1 MYSKIIDCVIIDR
14 DKYSRD
20 RIESLLNM
28 FNQIDVKLNTGTIIN
43 CVEEIKQIKPDLVFL
58 DIEMPEK
65 TGFDII
71 DELRTY
77 GEAPEFIFVTNFSQY
92 AQKAI
97 KAEVFDYILKPIDI
111 DELKE
116 SIARFTEKKSPP
128 VENSIHITEY
138 NFTPREEQIFGLV
151 KTGKTSKQIAEVLSI
166 SRHTVDTHRRK
177 INEKTVINQIQI

>member
-1 MYSKIIDCVIIDR
+1 MNPKQINCVIIDR
-14 DKYSRD
+14 DKSSRD
-20 RIESLLNM
+20 RIEYLLNM
-28 FNQIDVKLNTGTIIN
+28 FNEIDIKLKTGIVST
-43 CVEEIKQIKPDLVFL
+43 CVEEINQIKPDLVFL
-58 DIEMPEK
+58 EIEMPEK

-77 GEAPEFIFVTNFSQY
+77 GEAPEFIFVTKFAQY

-128 VENSIHITEY
+128 VENSIQITEY

-151 KTGKTSKQIAEVLSI
+151 RTGKTSKQIADVLSI

-177 INEKTVINQIQI
+177 INEKTIIDQI